1 MEPLWRISAATY
13 KLARTIIF
21 SVIGVV
27 AVSLILAMFLSN
39 NLSKPIK
46 EITRI
51 IDNTSELNF
60 NVMNLTDGLVQIDS
74 MCEEN
79 DRATNEIASESI
91 EVVNSNARNI
101 ESLSGVGTARS
112 QEVKERATELVS
124 KTVEAGERTE
134 NVYTEVKERAEHAIE
149 SANAIRKINEMIGEI
164 ISISTKINLLA
175 LNAEIEAA
183 RAGEAG
189 RGFAVVATEVGELA
203 AQTKDTVEEIQETIG
218 DVNYSVKELTACMS
232 GIMEFLDASVLKDYK
247 GFRSVGENY
256 MQDAIEYEEGMSQI
270 NEAIT
275 ELVSAI
281 DEMSVSVHGI
291 ADHTS
296 NMMDKIKDNDS
307 YISGSTRSVSN
318 LEHIVKEFSL

>member
-1 MEPLWRISAATY
+1 M
-13 KLARTIIF
+13 
-21 SVIGVV
+21 
-27 AVSLILAMFLSN
+27 
-39 NLSKPIK
+39 
-46 EITRI
+46 
-51 IDNTSELNF
+51 
-60 NVMNLTDGLVQIDS
+60 
-74 MCEEN
+74 
-79 DRATNEIASESI
+79 
-91 EVVNSNARNI
+91 VNSNARNI
-101 ESLSGVGTARS
+101 ESLSEVGTARS

-149 SANAIRKINEMIGEI
+149 SANAIRKINEMIG
-164 ISISTKINLLA
+164 
-175 LNAEIEAA
+175 
-183 RAGEAG
+183 
-189 RGFAVVATEVGELA
+189 
-203 AQTKDTVEEIQETIG
+203 

-232 GIMEFLDASVLKDYK
+232 GIMEFLEASVLKDYK

-281 DEMSVSVHGI
+281 DEMSISVHGI

-318 LEHIVKEFSL
+318 LENIVKEFSL